1 MVSSEDLAAGIS
13 DQDSDMVSLARRIV
27 YLRPQAA
34 TINFFPVPL
43 RTTPPSPFQFPSP
56 PSSPSSS
63 SSMARGPS
71 RGVASPALAYP
82 WPTWGISNYYF
93 TDLVTIYIA
102 FSHLLLSPPPPKSW
116 KEVTPAEP
124 PFRCRLCWHSA
135 VWRSRRRPHRANKIN
150 SRSREDIIVFCRI
163 LNAPLGVM
171 KYIYMGMLQGSLF
184 TAIALFASPFQ
195 KTSVYTYYIVITTG
209 FPGASGAEGSIQHPM
224 RTGGLLRGQLQR
236 WRIYRR
242 ADDPV
247 GGGAGAGPDRGHPG
261 GIGRAKA
268 DGGLR
273 RQGAAGGA

>member
-43 RTTPPSPFQFPSP
+43 RTTPPSPFRFPSP
-56 PSSPSSS
+56 PSSLSSS

-124 PFRCRLCWHSA
+124 PFLRPLLALRCLEEQEETAQGYQDQQPLKRRHHRL
-135 VWRSRRRPHRANKIN
+135 
-150 SRSREDIIVFCRI
+150 
-163 LNAPLGVM
+163 LPL
-171 KYIYMGMLQGSLF
+171 
-184 TAIALFASPFQ
+184 
-195 KTSVYTYYIVITTG
+195 
-209 FPGASGAEGSIQHPM
+209 
-224 RTGGLLRGQLQR
+224 
-236 WRIYRR
+236 
-242 ADDPV
+242 
-247 GGGAGAGPDRGHPG
+247 
-261 GIGRAKA
+261 
-268 DGGLR
+268 
-273 RQGAAGGA
+273 

>member
-171 KYIYMGMLQGSLF
+171 KYIYMGVPHG
-184 TAIALFASPFQ
+184 
-195 KTSVYTYYIVITTG
+195 KSVYSYRTLRIPLPEDRSVHTYFIVINTG
-209 FPGASGAEGSIQHPM
+209 FPGAPGAEGSI
-224 RTGGLLRGQLQR
+224 
-236 WRIYRR
+236 
-242 ADDPV
+242 
-247 GGGAGAGPDRGHPG
+247 
-261 GIGRAKA
+261 
-268 DGGLR
+268 
-273 RQGAAGGA
+273 